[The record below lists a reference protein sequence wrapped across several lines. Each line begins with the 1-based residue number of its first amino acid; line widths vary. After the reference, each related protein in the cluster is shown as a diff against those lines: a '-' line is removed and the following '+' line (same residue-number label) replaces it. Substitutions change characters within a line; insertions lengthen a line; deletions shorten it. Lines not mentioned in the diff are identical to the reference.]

1 MQDKTDAKLVLN
13 AQGYW
18 ELRWSERAEDG
29 SGWRSKR
36 VSTRTHD
43 RDQAEA
49 FRREYLTAQQD
60 TARRPGGPVPTV
72 GDIIDEYL
80 RGRADVGDS
89 QKLVLARVRRA
100 LGGLVLAELNEPR
113 LAAFAA
119 GRGIS
124 GPSLRRELGALIAAI
139 NRAVKTRAV
148 RPEDVPYIELPPMG
162 APRDLWLDETQ
173 EAEYYAL
180 AMDNSKGSSRLTRV
194 TRFVALALDTAAR
207 KEAIHEL
214 TWDRVDLARGL
225 VDFRV
230 PGQVQTNKRRVPIP
244 VSDRLAPVLARAY
257 EDWVRE
263 GKPDPYVI
271 GQGDIRSAFETW
283 RETTPYPWATA
294 HVLRHTWATLAAR
307 AGVPIWQIAGV
318 LGDDPRTVEKNYLHH
333 CPEHLR
339 DAVNRRS
346 A

>member
-1 MQDKTDAKLVLN
+1 MQDKTDTKLVLN
-13 AQGYW
+13 AQGYF

-43 RDQAEA
+43 RAEAEA

-72 GDIIDEYL
+72 GEIIDGYL
-80 RGRADVGDS
+80 KGRSDVGDS

-100 LGGLVLAELNEPR
+100 LGGLVLAELTEPR
-113 LAAFAA
+113 LADYRAQ
-119 GRGIS
+119 RGIS
-124 GPSLRRELGALIAAI
+124 GPSVRRELGALIAAV

-148 RPEDVPYIELPPMG
+148 RPEDVPFIELPPVG
-162 APRDLWLDETQ
+162 APRDLWLNEEQ
-173 EAEYYAL
+173 EAEYHGL
-180 AMDNSKGSSRLTRV
+180 AMGNSVGAPRLTRV

-214 TWDRVDLARGL
+214 TWDRVDLERGL
-225 VDFRV
+225 IDFRR
-230 PGQVQTNKRRVPIP
+230 PGQVQTNKRRVPVP
-244 VSDRLAPVLARAY
+244 VSDRLGPVLARAHA
-257 EDWVRE
+257 EWVRD

-271 GQGDIRSAFETW
+271 GQGDVRTAFETW
-283 RETTPYPWATA
+283 RAGTPYEWATA

-339 DAVNRRS
+339 DAVNRR
-346 A
+346 AG